1 MTKSG
6 KSEYFRLNRGLSGT
20 EKLFS
25 LKLPSSNAPERNT
38 PSKHKHNIES
48 INPVYV
54 CYYMVAV
61 PSTTNCYSNLQDAVL
76 FFRSL
81 TEQLNPPQ
89 DKMYNNKQLAATS
102 TRRQQAIDNN
112 KQSTTTYNP
121 PLDDYA
127 GLYYIKPN
135 PYCWSVY
142 CPFQKPVYVTAPWS
156 AAFAFSICDTT
167 GSF

>member
-89 DKMYNNKQLAATS
+89 DKMYNNKQ
-102 TRRQQAIDNN
+102 
-112 KQSTTTYNP
+112 STTTYDP
-121 PLDDYA
+121 PLDDNA

-156 AAFAFSICDTT
+156 AALAFSICDTT